1 MELTNFI
8 YQLYIGH
15 KGNDLEEFIEHLND
29 DWGII
34 VLDAANGSHG
44 SVELTLQGS
53 FISLVEILLIEFE
66 NDIEQCAWEIEQLV
80 LQNVKQ

>member
-29 DWGII
+29 GWGII
-34 VLDAANGSHG
+34 VLDAAKDAN
-44 SVELTLQGS
+44 VELMLD
-53 FISLVEILLIEFE
+53 EII
-66 NDIEQCAWEIEQLV
+66 
-80 LQNVKQ
+80 K